1 SSSGGSILSNELHTS
16 PPEYSSD
23 LKYGFLQGTF
33 GLPYGGYIVRP
44 AYGLRT
50 TLTLTDSAS
59 MFSVFGTK
67 QEIISYLRSMQ
78 TMVFTKMT
86 ARTYT
91 SDIVVELY
99 RTTEHNQMTLLRR
112 LLDFSPQRQL
122 VIRAGRSFTPSDFK
136 PLVRIQAP
144 QGLRLCEI
152 AGILEDTAGGA
163 AATAVAPLGGKKF
176 AVNLTRDK
184 ELNIRVMGR
193 LRSASSSVALLG

>member
-1 SSSGGSILSNELHTS
+1 MTVMMINSSIFTRFLLPTRLFASAILPLSLSPESTATTTETASSLTSITKYLWASLCSACKWASTAATTSQINDSNSSSSSILGSELHTS

-122 VIRAGRSFTPSDFK
+122 
-136 PLVRIQAP
+136 
-144 QGLRLCEI
+144 
-152 AGILEDTAGGA
+152 
-163 AATAVAPLGGKKF
+163 
-176 AVNLTRDK
+176 
-184 ELNIRVMGR
+184 
-193 LRSASSSVALLG
+193 